1 MTLSPWFKPA
11 ITCSLKAGYGR
22 SDFFADLA
30 AGLLVGVVALP
41 LSMGLAIASGVS
53 PEQGLYTAI
62 IGGVIVSLLGGSRVQ
77 VAGPAGAFVGI
88 CAAAVITHG
97 YLGLALATLM
107 AGVML
112 LAFGALRL
120 GKYIGYIP
128 YPVVIGFTTG
138 IALIIASTQIDS
150 ALGITDPTPAIPDF
164 IGRVAYVFRHAS
176 QIHLG
181 SIAVAVGTLA
191 IIVGLRKFSLKIPGA
206 LIAVLLGTLIV
217 TLVGVPE
224 SSIPTIGTKFKE
236 ISAQFRLTDWSSA
249 LPDRSAWL
257 HKAWDVL
264 PLAFGIGLLVGIE
277 SLLCAVVADG
287 MTGDRHDSDPELA
300 AQGVAHIA
308 SACFMGLP
316 VTGVIAR
323 TSTNA
328 RAGAKSPISSLIH
341 AATVLAILLILA
353 PLVKLI
359 PLASLAGV
367 LLSVCWYMAEL
378 PLWPRLFRAGGSD
391 MVLLVLAC
399 LITVFVDLIWA
410 VGLGV
415 IVAFIFLLIRKSSHP
430 EKEEPET
437 IDVVEADAE
446 VRLALSGHLHFGRA
460 AEPRAVEARL
470 KAGTLHLTL
479 DFNHALFVDCSYAQA
494 LRELATHARKQGVTV
509 RAVGLQGRSAADFA
523 RFGLREV
530 IAI

>member
-1 MTLSPWFKPA
+1 MTPDPWFKPA
-11 ITCSLKAGYGR
+11 LLRSLKAGYGR
-22 SDFFADLA
+22 TDLLADLA

-41 LSMGLAIASGVS
+41 LSIGLAIASGVS

-97 YLGLALATLM
+97 YIGLALATVM
-107 AGVML
+107 AGLML

-138 IALIIASTQIDS
+138 IALIIGSTQLDS
-150 ALGITDPTPAIPDF
+150 AIGIADPTPAIPDF
-164 IGRVAYVFRHAS
+164 LGRVAHVFDHDDPI
-176 QIHLG
+176 QFG
-181 SIAVAVGTLA
+181 CIAISVGTLA
-191 IIVGLRKFSLKIPGA
+191 LIIGLRKVSLKIPGA
-206 LIAVLLGTLIV
+206 LIAVLVGTVIV
-217 TLVGVPE
+217 TLLGV
-224 SSIPTIGTKFKE
+224 SDASIPTIGSKFKE

-249 LPDRSAWL
+249 LPDRAAWL
-257 HKAWDVL
+257 AKVWAVL
-264 PLAFGIGLLVGIE
+264 PLAFGIALLVGIE

-287 MTGDRHDSDPELA
+287 MTGDRHDSDTELA
-300 AQGVAHIA
+300 AQGVANIA

-328 RAGAKSPISSLIH
+328 RAGAKTPVSGLIH
-341 AATVLAILLILA
+341 AVTVLAILLILA

-378 PLWPRLFRAGGSD
+378 PLWPRLFRSGGSD
-391 MVLLVLAC
+391 MVLMVLAC

-415 IVAFIFLLIRKSSHP
+415 VVAFIFLLIRKSSHP
-430 EKEEPET
+430 EKQEPET
-437 IDVVEADAE
+437 IDVVERDAE
-446 VRLALSGHLHFGRA
+446 VRLSLSGHLHFGRA

-470 KAGTLHLTL
+470 KTGTLHLTL
-479 DFNHALFVDCSYAQA
+479 DFSHALFVDCSYAQA
-494 LRELATHARKQGVTV
+494 LRELATHAHQQGVTV
-509 RAVGLQGRSAADFA
+509 RAVGLQGRSATDFA

>member
-1 MTLSPWFKPA
+1 MALAPWFKPA
-11 ITCSLKAGYGR
+11 LTRSLKAGYGR
-22 SDFFADLA
+22 SDFLADLA

-62 IGGVIVSLLGGSRVQ
+62 IGGVIVSILGGSRVQ

-88 CAAAVITHG
+88 CAAAVIAHG
-97 YLGLALATLM
+97 YPGLALATLM

-112 LAFGALRL
+112 ACFGALRL

-138 IALIIASTQIDS
+138 IALIIGSTQLGP
-150 ALGITDPTPAIPDF
+150 ALGIPDPAKAIPHF
-164 IGRVAYVFRHAS
+164 TGRMQHL
-176 QIHLG
+176 IEGLG
-181 SIAVAVGTLA
+181 SVKYGCLAVATSTLA
-191 IIVGLRKFSLKIPGA
+191 IIVGLRKISLKIPGA
-206 LIAVLLGTLIV
+206 LIAVLLGTLVV
-217 TLVGVPE
+217 TMLGVPD
-224 SSIPTIGTKFKE
+224 SSIPTIGSKFKE
-236 ISAQFRLTDWSSA
+236 INASFRLTDWHSA
-249 LPDRSAWL
+249 LPDRAAWL
-257 HKAWDVL
+257 TKAWDVL
-264 PLAFGIGLLVGIE
+264 PLAFGIALLVGIE

-287 MTGDRHDSDPELA
+287 MSGDRHDSDTELA
-300 AQGVAHIA
+300 AQGVANVT

-328 RAGAKSPISSLIH
+328 RAGAKSPVSGLIH

-378 PLWPRLFRAGGSD
+378 PLWPRLFRSGGSD
-391 MVLLVLAC
+391 LILLVLAC

-415 IVAFIFLLIRKSSHP
+415 IAAFVFLLIRKSAHP

-437 IDVVEADAE
+437 IDVEERADE

-460 AEPRAVEARL
+460 SEPRAVETRL
-470 KAGTLHLTL
+470 KRGTLHLTL
-479 DFNHALFVDCSYAQA
+479 DFHHALFIDCSYAQA
-494 LRELATHARKQGVTV
+494 LRELAAHARKQGVTV
-509 RAVGLQGRSAADFA
+509 RAVGLQGRSASDFA

>member
-1 MTLSPWFKPA
+1 MTPDPWFKPA
-11 ITCSLKAGYGR
+11 LLRSLKAGYGR
-22 SDFFADLA
+22 TDFLADLA

-41 LSMGLAIASGVS
+41 LSIGLAIASGVS

-97 YLGLALATLM
+97 YIGLALATVM

-112 LAFGALRL
+112 VAFGALRL

-138 IALIIASTQIDS
+138 IALIIGSTQLDS
-150 ALGITDPTPAIPDF
+150 AIGIADPTPAIPDF
-164 IGRVAYVFRHAS
+164 IGRIVHVFDHDDP
-176 QIHLG
+176 IKFG
-181 SIAVAVGTLA
+181 CIAISVGTLA
-191 IIVGLRKFSLKIPGA
+191 LIIGLRKISLKIPGA
-206 LIAVLLGTLIV
+206 LIAVLLGTVIV
-217 TLVGVPE
+217 TLIGVSDTPV
-224 SSIPTIGTKFKE
+224 PTIGSKFKE

-249 LPDRSAWL
+249 LPDRATWL
-257 HKAWDVL
+257 AKVWAVL
-264 PLAFGIGLLVGIE
+264 PLAFGIALLVGIE

-287 MTGDRHDSDPELA
+287 MTGDRHDSDTELA
-300 AQGVAHIA
+300 AQGVANIA

-328 RAGAKSPISSLIH
+328 RAGAKTPVSGLIH
-341 AATVLAILLILA
+341 AVTVLAILLILA

-378 PLWPRLFRAGGSD
+378 PLWPRLFRSGGSD
-391 MVLLVLAC
+391 MVLLVFAC

-415 IVAFIFLLIRKSSHP
+415 VVAFIFLLIRKSSHP

-437 IDVVEADAE
+437 IDVVEGDAE

-460 AEPRAVEARL
+460 AEPRAVESRL
-470 KAGTLHLTL
+470 KRGTLHLTL
-479 DFNHALFVDCSYAQA
+479 DFSHALFVDCSYAQA
-494 LRELATHARKQGVTV
+494 LRELATLARKQGVTV
-509 RAVGLQGRSAADFA
+509 RAVGLQGRSATDFA

-530 IAI
+530 ISI

>member
-1 MTLSPWFKPA
+1 MTLAPWFKPA
-11 ITCSLKAGYGR
+11 LLRSLKVGYGR
-22 SDFFADLA
+22 ADFLADLA

-41 LSMGLAIASGVS
+41 LSIGLAIASGVS

-62 IGGVIVSLLGGSRVQ
+62 IGGVIVSLLGGSRTQ

-97 YLGLALATLM
+97 YVGLALATVM
-107 AGVML
+107 AGMML

-138 IALIIASTQIDS
+138 IALIIGSTQIDS
-150 ALGITDPTPAIPDF
+150 ALGIADPTPAIPDF
-164 IGRVAYVFRHAS
+164 IGRIAYVFQHGNK
-176 QIHLG
+176 IHLG

-191 IIVGLRKFSLKIPGA
+191 VIIGLRKISLKIPGA
-206 LIAVLLGTLIV
+206 LIAVLLGTVIV
-217 TLVGVPE
+217 TLLGVAD
-224 SSIPTIGTKFKE
+224 SSVQTIGSKFKE
-236 ISAQFRLTDWSSA
+236 ISASFHLTDWTA
-249 LPDRSAWL
+249 TLPDRDAWL
-257 HKAWDVL
+257 HKAWEVL
-264 PLAFGIGLLVGIE
+264 PLAFGVGILVGIE

-287 MTGDRHDSDPELA
+287 MTGDRHDSDTELA
-300 AQGVAHIA
+300 AQGVANIA

-328 RAGAKSPISSLIH
+328 RAGAKTPVSGVIH
-341 AATVLAILLILA
+341 AVTILAILLILA

-399 LITVFVDLIWA
+399 LITIFADLIWA

-415 IVAFIFLLIRKSSHP
+415 IAAFLFLLIRKNSHP
-430 EKEEPET
+430 EKDESESVAIEEATDE
-437 IDVVEADAE
+437 I
-446 VRLALSGHLHFGRA
+446 RLVLSGHLHFGRA
-460 AEPRAVEARL
+460 AEPRATETRL
-470 KAGTLHLTL
+470 KKSTLFLTL
-479 DFNHALFVDCSYAQA
+479 DFSHALFIDCSYAQA
-494 LRELATHARKQGVTV
+494 IRDLAAHARKHGVVV
-509 RAVGLQGRSAADFA
+509 RATGLTGRSATDFT

-530 IAI
+530 IVG

>member
-1 MTLSPWFKPA
+1 MAIAPWFKPA
-11 ITCSLKAGYGR
+11 LARSLKAGYGR
-22 SDFFADLA
+22 ADFFADLA

-53 PEQGLYTAI
+53 PEQGLFTAI

-88 CAAAVITHG
+88 CASAVITHG

-107 AGVML
+107 AGAML
-112 LAFGALRL
+112 LALGALRL

-138 IALIIASTQIDS
+138 IALIIASTQVDS
-150 ALGITDPTPAIPDF
+150 ALGITDPSPAIPSF
-164 IGRVAYVFRHAS
+164 IGRIAYVFRHGD
-176 QIHLG
+176 QLHLG
-181 SIAVAVGTLA
+181 SIAVSVGTLGA
-191 IIVGLRKFSLKIPGA
+191 IVGLRKISLKIPGA
-206 LIAVLLGTLIV
+206 LIAVLIGTLVV
-217 TLVGVPE
+217 TLLGVPD

-236 ISAQFRLTDWSSA
+236 ISASFRLTDWGHA
-249 LPDRSAWL
+249 FPDRAAWL
-257 HKAWDVL
+257 HKAWEVL

-287 MTGDRHDSDPELA
+287 MSGDRHDSDTELA
-300 AQGVAHIA
+300 AQGVANIA

-328 RAGAKSPISSLIH
+328 RAGARSPVSGLIH

-378 PLWPRLFRAGGSD
+378 PLWPRLFRSGGSD
-391 MVLLVLAC
+391 MILLVLAC
-399 LITVFVDLIWA
+399 VITVFVDLIWA

-415 IVAFIFLLIRKSSHP
+415 LVAFVFLLIRKSSHP

-437 IDVVEADAE
+437 IDVEERADE

-460 AEPRAVEARL
+460 AEPRAIEARL

-479 DFNHALFVDCSYAQA
+479 DFSHALFIDCSYAQA
-494 LRELATHARKQGVTV
+494 LRELSIHARKQGVTV
-509 RAVGLQGRSAADFA
+509 RAVGLLGRSAADFA

-530 IAI
+530 VAL

>member
-1 MTLSPWFKPA
+1 MPLAPWFKPA
-11 ITCSLKAGYGR
+11 LARTLKAGYGR
-22 SDFFADLA
+22 TDFLADLA

-41 LSMGLAIASGVS
+41 LSIGLAIASGVS

-62 IGGVIVSLLGGSRVQ
+62 IGGVVVSLLGGSRVQ

-138 IALIIASTQIDS
+138 IALIIGSTQIDS
-150 ALGITDPTPAIPDF
+150 ALGIADPTPAMPDF
-164 IGRVAYVFRHAS
+164 IGRLAYVLRHS
-176 QIHLG
+176 GEISFGGL
-181 SIAVAVGTLA
+181 AVSAGTLA
-191 IIVGLRKFSLKIPGA
+191 VILSLRKISLKIPGA
-206 LIAVLLGTLIV
+206 LIAVLIGTGMV
-217 TLVGVPE
+217 TLLGVPD
-224 SSIPTIGTKFKE
+224 SSVQTIGSKFKE
-236 ISAQFRLTDWSSA
+236 ISASFHLTDWSAA
-249 LPDRSAWL
+249 LPDRAAWL
-257 HKAWDVL
+257 HKAWEVL
-264 PLAFGIGLLVGIE
+264 PLAFGIGILVGIE

-300 AQGVAHIA
+300 AQGVANLA

-328 RAGAKSPISSLIH
+328 RAGAKSPISGLIH
-341 AATVLAILLILA
+341 AATILAILLILA

-399 LITVFVDLIWA
+399 LITVFADLIWA

-415 IVAFIFLLIRKSSHP
+415 IAAFIFLLIRKNSHP
-430 EKEEPET
+430 EKDEPES
-437 IDVVEADAE
+437 IAIEEATDE
-446 VRLALSGHLHFGRA
+446 IRLVLSGHLHFGRA
-460 AEPRAVEARL
+460 AEPRATETRL
-470 KAGTLHLTL
+470 KKSTLFLTL
-479 DFNHALFVDCSYAQA
+479 DFSHALFIDCSYAQA
-494 LRELATHARKQGVTV
+494 IRELAAHARKHGVVV
-509 RAVGLQGRSAADFA
+509 RATGLTGRAATDFT

-530 IAI
+530 IVG

>member
-1 MTLSPWFKPA
+1 MAFAPWFKPA
-11 ITCSLKAGYGR
+11 LLRSMRTGYGKG
-22 SDFFADLA
+22 DFLADLS
-30 AGLLVGVVALP
+30 AGMLVGVVALP

-62 IGGVIVSLLGGSRVQ
+62 IGGVLVSLLGGSRVQ

-88 CAAAVITHG
+88 CAAAVIANG

-107 AGVML
+107 AGVIL
-112 LAFGALRL
+112 LIFGALRL
-120 GKYIGYIP
+120 GKYIGFIP

-138 IALIIASTQIDS
+138 IALIIGSTQLGP
-150 ALGITDPTPAIPDF
+150 ALGLPDPSPAIPDF
-164 IGRVAYVFRHAS
+164 LGRLRHLFEGATFLKPGCLYVA
-176 QIHLG
+176 L
-181 SIAVAVGTLA
+181 GTLA
-191 IIVGLRKFSLKIPGA
+191 VIVGLRKVSLKIPGA
-206 LIAVLLGTLIV
+206 LIAVLLATIIV
-217 TLVGVPE
+217 SWASVPDT
-224 SSIPTIGTKFKE
+224 SIPTIGSKFKE
-236 ISAQFRLTDWSSA
+236 ISASFRLTDWSTA
-249 LPDRSAWL
+249 LPDRAAWL
-257 HKAWDVL
+257 ALAWKVL
-264 PLAFGIGLLVGIE
+264 PLAFGIALLVGIE

-287 MTGDRHDSDPELA
+287 MTGDRHDSDTELA
-300 AQGVAHIA
+300 AQGIANIA

-328 RAGAKSPISSLIH
+328 RAGARSPISGLIH
-341 AATVLAILLILA
+341 AGTVLAILLILA

-378 PLWPRLFRAGGSD
+378 PLWPRLFRSGGSD
-391 MVLLVLAC
+391 MILLVLAC

-415 IVAFIFLLIRKSSHP
+415 VVAFIFLLIRKSSHP
-430 EKEEPET
+430 EKEEPEAM
-437 IDVVEADAE
+437 DVVEGDAE

-470 KAGTLHLTL
+470 KRGTLNLTL
-479 DFNHALFVDCSYAQA
+479 EFGHALFIDCSYAQA
-494 LRELATHARKQGVTV
+494 LRELAVHARKQGVVV
-509 RAVGLQGRSAADFA
+509 RAVGLQGQAATDFN

-530 IAI
+530 ISL

>member
-1 MTLSPWFKPA
+1 MTLARWFKPA
-11 ITCSLKAGYGR
+11 LARTLQAGYGR
-22 SDFFADLA
+22 ADFLADLA

-62 IGGVIVSLLGGSRVQ
+62 IGGVVVSLLGGSRVQ

-97 YLGLALATLM
+97 YIGLALATLM

-138 IALIIASTQIDS
+138 IALIIGSTQLDS
-150 ALGITDPTPAIPDF
+150 ALGIADPTPAIPDF
-164 IGRVAYVFRHAS
+164 IGRIAYVFRYGN

-181 SIAVAVGTLA
+181 GIAVSVGTLA
-191 IIVGLRKFSLKIPGA
+191 VIVGLRKISLKIPGA
-206 LIAVLLGTLIV
+206 LIAVLLGTVIV
-217 TLVGVPE
+217 TLLGVPD
-224 SSIPTIGTKFKE
+224 SSVQTIGSKFKE
-236 ISAQFRLTDWSSA
+236 ISANFRLTDWSSA
-249 LPDRSAWL
+249 LPDRAAWL
-257 HKAWDVL
+257 TKAWNVL

-287 MTGDRHDSDPELA
+287 MTGDRHNSDTELA
-300 AQGVAHIA
+300 AQGVANIA

-328 RAGAKSPISSLIH
+328 RAGAKSPISGLIH
-341 AATVLAILLILA
+341 AATILAILLILA

-399 LITVFVDLIWA
+399 LITVFADLIWA

-415 IVAFIFLLIRKSSHP
+415 IAAFIFLLIRKNSHP
-430 EKEEPET
+430 EKDEPES
-437 IDVVEADAE
+437 IAIEEATDE
-446 VRLALSGHLHFGRA
+446 IRLVLSGHLHFGRA
-460 AEPRAVEARL
+460 AEPRATETRL
-470 KAGTLHLTL
+470 NKSTLFLTL
-479 DFNHALFVDCSYAQA
+479 DFSHALFIDCSYAQA
-494 LRELATHARKQGVTV
+494 IRELATHARKQGLVV
-509 RAVGLQGRSAADFA
+509 RATGLTGRSATDFT

-530 IAI
+530 IVG

>member
-1 MTLSPWFKPA
+1 MAIAPWFKPA
-11 ITCSLKAGYGR
+11 LPRALKAGYGR
-22 SDFFADLA
+22 ADFLADLA

-62 IGGVIVSLLGGSRVQ
+62 IGGAIVSLLGGSRVQ

-97 YLGLALATLM
+97 YLGLALATLF
-107 AGVML
+107 AGAML

-120 GKYIGYIP
+120 GKYIGFIP

-138 IALIIASTQIDS
+138 IALIIGSTQVDS
-150 ALGITDPTPAIPDF
+150 ALGITDPSPAIPDF
-164 IGRVAYVFRHAS
+164 IGRVAYVFRHGD
-176 QIHLG
+176 QVHLG
-181 SIAVAVGTLA
+181 AVVVSVGTFAL
-191 IIVGLRKFSLKIPGA
+191 IVGLRKLSLKIPGA
-206 LIAVLLGTLIV
+206 LIAVLLGTAIV
-217 TLVGVPE
+217 TLLGIPD
-224 SSIPTIGTKFKE
+224 SSIRTIGSKFHE
-236 ISAQFRLTDWSSA
+236 ISADFRLTDWSHA
-249 LPDRSAWL
+249 LPDRAAWL
-257 HKAWDVL
+257 AKAWEVL

-287 MTGDRHDSDPELA
+287 MSGDRHDSDTELA
-300 AQGVAHIA
+300 AQGVANIA
-308 SACFMGLP
+308 SACCMGLP

-328 RAGAKSPISSLIH
+328 RAGARSPVSGLVH
-341 AATVLAILLILA
+341 AATVLAVLLILA
-353 PLVKLI
+353 PLVKLV

-378 PLWPRLFRAGGSD
+378 PLWPRLFRSGGSD
-391 MVLLVLAC
+391 MFLLVLAC
-399 LITVFVDLIWA
+399 VVTVFVDLIWA

-415 IVAFIFLLIRKSSHP
+415 LAAFVFLLIRKSAHP

-437 IDVVEADAE
+437 FEVEERADE

-460 AEPRAVEARL
+460 AEPRAVEKRL
-470 KAGTLHLTL
+470 SRGTLRLTW
-479 DFNHALFVDCSYAQA
+479 DFSHALFIDCSYAQA
-494 LRELATHARKQGVTV
+494 LRELAVQARKEGVTI
-509 RAVGLQGRSAADFA
+509 RAVGLQGRASADFA

-530 IAI
+530 VAT

>member
-1 MTLSPWFKPA
+1 MAIAPWFKPA
-11 ITCSLKAGYGR
+11 LTRSLKAGYGR

-41 LSMGLAIASGVS
+41 LSMGLAIASGVN
-53 PEQGLYTAI
+53 PEQGLFTAI
-62 IGGVIVSLLGGSRVQ
+62 IGGAIVSLLGGSRVQ

-107 AGVML
+107 AGAML

-138 IALIIASTQIDS
+138 IALIIASTQVDS
-150 ALGITDPTPAIPDF
+150 ALGIADPTPAIPDF
-164 IGRVAYVFRHAS
+164 IGRIAYVFRHVD
-176 QIHLG
+176 QIHLSG
-181 SIAVAVGTLA
+181 VAVSAGTLA
-191 IIVGLRKFSLKIPGA
+191 TIVGLRKISLKIPGA
-206 LIAVLLGTLIV
+206 LIAVLLGTLVV
-217 TLVGVPE
+217 TLIGVPE
-224 SSIPTIGTKFKE
+224 SSLPTIGTKFKE
-236 ISAQFRLTDWSSA
+236 ISASFRLTDWGHA
-249 LPDRSAWL
+249 FPDRAAWL
-257 HKAWDVL
+257 AKAWAVL
-264 PLAFGIGLLVGIE
+264 PLAFGIALLVGIE

-287 MTGDRHDSDPELA
+287 MSGDRHDSDTELA
-300 AQGVAHIA
+300 AQGVANIA

-328 RAGAKSPISSLIH
+328 RAGAKSPISGLIH

-378 PLWPRLFRAGGSD
+378 PLWPRLFRSGGSD
-391 MVLLVLAC
+391 VFLLVLAC
-399 LITVFVDLIWA
+399 VITVFVDLIWA

-415 IVAFIFLLIRKSSHP
+415 VAAFVFLVIRKSAHP

-437 IDVVEADAE
+437 IDVEERADE

-479 DFNHALFVDCSYAQA
+479 DFSHALFVDCSYAQA
-494 LRELATHARKQGVTV
+494 LRELAVHARKHGVTV
-509 RAVGLQGRSAADFA
+509 RAVGLQGRPAADFA

-530 IAI
+530 VGM

>member
-1 MTLSPWFKPA
+1 MAIAPWFKPA
-11 ITCSLKAGYGR
+11 LARSLRAGYGR
-22 SDFFADLA
+22 ADFLADLA

-97 YLGLALATLM
+97 YLGLALATMM

-120 GKYIGYIP
+120 GKYIGFIP

-138 IALIIASTQIDS
+138 IALIIGSTQLDS
-150 ALGITDPTPAIPDF
+150 ALGIADPTPAIPSF
-164 IGRVAYVFRHAS
+164 VGRLTYVVH
-176 QIHLG
+176 HLG
-181 SIAVAVGTLA
+181 LTSFGALTVSVGTLA
-191 IIVGLRKFSLKIPGA
+191 VIVGLRKISLKIPGA
-206 LIAVLLGTLIV
+206 LIAVLIGTIVV
-217 TLVGVPE
+217 TLLSVPD

-236 ISAQFRLTDWSSA
+236 ISASFRLTDWSHS
-249 LPDRSAWL
+249 LPDRSSWL
-257 HKAWDVL
+257 AKAWDVL
-264 PLAFGIGLLVGIE
+264 PLAFGIALLVGIE

-287 MTGDRHDSDPELA
+287 MSGDRHDSDTELA
-300 AQGVAHIA
+300 AQGVANIA

-328 RAGAKSPISSLIH
+328 RAGAKSPVSGLIH

-378 PLWPRLFRAGGSD
+378 PLWPRLFRSGGSD
-391 MVLLVLAC
+391 MILLVLAC
-399 LITVFVDLIWA
+399 VITVFVDLIWA

-415 IVAFIFLLIRKSSHP
+415 IAAFVFLLIRKSAHP

-437 IDVVEADAE
+437 IDVEERADE
-446 VRLALSGHLHFGRA
+446 IRLALSGHLHFGRA

-470 KAGTLHLTL
+470 KRGTLHLTL
-479 DFNHALFVDCSYAQA
+479 DFSHALFVDCSYAQA
-494 LRELATHARKQGVTV
+494 LRELAAHARKEGVAV
-509 RAVGLQGRSAADFA
+509 RAVGLQGRPAADFA

>member
-1 MTLSPWFKPA
+1 MAIAPWFKPA
-11 ITCSLKAGYGR
+11 LTRSLQAGYGR
-22 SDFFADLA
+22 ADFLADLA

-62 IGGVIVSLLGGSRVQ
+62 IGGIIVSLLGGSRVQ

-120 GKYIGYIP
+120 GKYIGFIP

-138 IALIIASTQIDS
+138 IALIIGSTQLDS
-150 ALGITDPTPAIPDF
+150 ALGIADPTPAIPSF
-164 IGRVAYVFRHAS
+164 VGRLAYVVH
-176 QIHLG
+176 HLG
-181 SIAVAVGTLA
+181 LTSSGALTVSVGTLA
-191 IIVGLRKFSLKIPGA
+191 VIVGLRKISLKIPGA
-206 LIAVLLGTLIV
+206 LIAVLIGTIVV
-217 TLVGVPE
+217 TLLGVPD

-236 ISAQFRLTDWSSA
+236 ISASFRLTDWSHS
-249 LPDRSAWL
+249 LPDRAAWL
-257 HKAWDVL
+257 AKAWDVL
-264 PLAFGIGLLVGIE
+264 PLAFGIALLVGIE

-287 MTGDRHDSDPELA
+287 MSGDRHDSDTELA
-300 AQGVAHIA
+300 AQGVANIA

-328 RAGAKSPISSLIH
+328 RAGAKSPVSGLIH

-378 PLWPRLFRAGGSD
+378 PLWPRLFRSGGSD
-391 MVLLVLAC
+391 MILLVLAC
-399 LITVFVDLIWA
+399 VITVFVDLIWA

-415 IVAFIFLLIRKSSHP
+415 IAAFVFLLIRKSAHP
-430 EKEEPET
+430 EKDEPET
-437 IDVVEADAE
+437 IDVEERADE
-446 VRLALSGHLHFGRA
+446 IRLALSGHLHFGRA

-470 KAGTLHLTL
+470 KRGTLHLTL
-479 DFNHALFVDCSYAQA
+479 DFSHALFIDCSYAQA
-494 LRELATHARKQGVTV
+494 LRELAAHARKEGVTV

>member
-1 MTLSPWFKPA
+1 MTLTPWFKPA
-11 ITCSLKAGYGR
+11 LARSLQAGYGR
-22 SDFFADLA
+22 ADFLADLA

-41 LSMGLAIASGVS
+41 LSIGLAIASGVS

-62 IGGVIVSLLGGSRVQ
+62 IGGVIVSLLGGSRTQ

-97 YLGLALATLM
+97 YVGLALATLM
-107 AGVML
+107 AGMML
-112 LAFGALRL
+112 LALAALRL
-120 GKYIGYIP
+120 GKTIGYIP

-138 IALIIASTQIDS
+138 IALIIGSTQIDS
-150 ALGITDPTPAIPDF
+150 ALGIADPTPAIPDF
-164 IGRVAYVFRHAS
+164 IGRLKHVFAGL
-176 QIHLG
+176 QEIKG
-181 SIAVAVGTLA
+181 GCIAVAVGTLGV
-191 IIVGLRKFSLKIPGA
+191 IIGLRKLSLRIPGA
-206 LIAVLLGTLIV
+206 LIAVLLGTIIV
-217 TLVGVPE
+217 TLLGVPD
-224 SSIPTIGTKFKE
+224 SSVQTIGSKFKE
-236 ISAQFRLTDWSSA
+236 ISASFRLTDWSSS
-249 LPDRSAWL
+249 LPDRAAWL
-257 HKAWDVL
+257 SKAWEVL
-264 PLAFGIGLLVGIE
+264 PLAFGIGILVGIE

-287 MTGDRHDSDPELA
+287 MTGDRHDSDTELA
-300 AQGVAHIA
+300 AQGVANLA

-328 RAGAKSPISSLIH
+328 RAGAKSPIAGLIH
-341 AATVLAILLILA
+341 AVTVLAILLVLA

-378 PLWPRLFRAGGSD
+378 PLWPRLFRSGGSD
-391 MVLLVLAC
+391 MVLLVLTC
-399 LITVFVDLIWA
+399 VITVFADLIWA

-415 IVAFIFLLIRKSSHP
+415 LAAFIFLLIRKSAHP

-437 IDVVEADAE
+437 IGFEERDQE

-470 KAGTLHLTL
+470 KDGTRHLTL
-479 DFNHALFVDCSYAQA
+479 DFEHALFVDCSYAQA

-509 RAVGLQGRSAADFA
+509 RAVGLQGRAAADFA

-530 IAI
+530 ITA

>member
-1 MTLSPWFKPA
+1 MTPAPWFKPA
-11 ITCSLKAGYGR
+11 LLRALKAGYGR
-22 SDFFADLA
+22 ADFLADLA

-41 LSMGLAIASGVS
+41 LSIGLAIASGVS

-97 YLGLALATLM
+97 YIGLALATVM

-120 GKYIGYIP
+120 GKFIGYIP

-138 IALIIASTQIDS
+138 IALIIGSTQLDS
-150 ALGITDPTPAIPDF
+150 AIGIADPTPAIPDF
-164 IGRVAYVFRHAS
+164 IGRIAHVFDHDDP
-176 QIHLG
+176 IKIG
-181 SIAVAVGTLA
+181 CIAVSVGTLTL
-191 IIVGLRKFSLKIPGA
+191 IIGLRKISLKIPGA
-206 LIAVLLGTLIV
+206 LIAVLLGTVIV
-217 TLVGVPE
+217 TLIGV
-224 SSIPTIGTKFKE
+224 SDAYIPTIGSKFKE

-249 LPDRSAWL
+249 LPDQATWL
-257 HKAWDVL
+257 AKVWDVL
-264 PLAFGIGLLVGIE
+264 PLAFGIALLVGIE

-287 MTGDRHDSDPELA
+287 MTGDRHNSDTELA
-300 AQGVAHIA
+300 AQGVANIA

-328 RAGAKSPISSLIH
+328 RAGAKSPVSGLIH
-341 AATVLAILLILA
+341 AGTVLAILLILA

-378 PLWPRLFRAGGSD
+378 PLWPRLFRSGGSD
-391 MVLLVLAC
+391 LILLVLAC

-415 IVAFIFLLIRKSSHP
+415 VVAFIFLLIRKSSHP

-437 IDVVEADAE
+437 IEVVEGDAE
-446 VRLALSGHLHFGRA
+446 MRLALSGHLHFGRA
-460 AEPRAVEARL
+460 AEPRAVEGRL
-470 KAGTLHLTL
+470 KRGTLHLTL

-494 LRELATHARKQGVTV
+494 LRELANYARQQGVTV
-509 RAVGLQGRSAADFA
+509 RAIGLHGRSAADFA

-530 IAI
+530 IAT

>member
-1 MTLSPWFKPA
+1 MTPAPWFKPA
-11 ITCSLKAGYGR
+11 LLRSLKTGYGR
-22 SDFFADLA
+22 ADFLADLA

-41 LSMGLAIASGVS
+41 LSIGLAIASGVS

-62 IGGVIVSLLGGSRVQ
+62 IGGVIVSLLGGSRTQ

-97 YLGLALATLM
+97 YIGLALATVM
-107 AGVML
+107 AGGML
-112 LAFGALRL
+112 VTFGALRL

-138 IALIIASTQIDS
+138 IALIIGSTQIDS
-150 ALGITDPTPAIPDF
+150 ALGIADHSPAIPDF
-164 IGRVAYVFRHAS
+164 IGRIAHVFGHGNE
-176 QIHLG
+176 IHSSCLMV
-181 SIAVAVGTLA
+181 SVGTLA
-191 IIVGLRKFSLKIPGA
+191 LIVGLRKISLKIPGA
-206 LIAVLLGTLIV
+206 LIAVLLGTVIV
-217 TLVGVPE
+217 TLIGV
-224 SSIPTIGTKFKE
+224 SDTSLPTIGSKFKE

-249 LPDRSAWL
+249 LPNAAAWL
-257 HKAWDVL
+257 TKAWDVL

-287 MTGDRHDSDPELA
+287 MTGDRHDSDTELA
-300 AQGVAHIA
+300 AQGIA
-308 SACFMGLP
+308 NITSACFMGLP

-328 RAGAKSPISSLIH
+328 RAGAKTPISGLIH

-378 PLWPRLFRAGGSD
+378 PLWPRLFRSGGSD
-391 MVLLVLAC
+391 LILLVLAC

-415 IVAFIFLLIRKSSHP
+415 VVAFIFLIIRKSSHP

-437 IDVVEADAE
+437 MDVVEGDAE

-460 AEPRAVEARL
+460 AEPRAVETRL
-470 KAGTLHLTL
+470 KRGTLHLTL

-494 LRELATHARKQGVTV
+494 LRELATHARQQGVTV
-509 RAVGLQGRSAADFA
+509 RAVGLQGRPAADFT

>member
-1 MTLSPWFKPA
+1 MTPDPWFKPA
-11 ITCSLKAGYGR
+11 LLRSLKAGYGR
-22 SDFFADLA
+22 TDFLADLA

-41 LSMGLAIASGVS
+41 LSIGLAIASGVS

-97 YLGLALATLM
+97 YIGLALATVM

-138 IALIIASTQIDS
+138 IALIIGSTQLDS
-150 ALGITDPTPAIPDF
+150 AIGIADPTPAIPDF
-164 IGRVAYVFRHAS
+164 LGRVAHVFDHDD
-176 QIHLG
+176 
-181 SIAVAVGTLA
+181 SIQFGCIAISVGTLA
-191 IIVGLRKFSLKIPGA
+191 LIIGLRKISLKIPGA
-206 LIAVLLGTLIV
+206 LIAVLVGTLIV
-217 TLVGVPE
+217 TLLGV
-224 SSIPTIGTKFKE
+224 SDASIPTISSKFKE

-249 LPDRSAWL
+249 LPDRAAWL
-257 HKAWDVL
+257 AKVWAVL
-264 PLAFGIGLLVGIE
+264 PLAFGIALLVGIE

-287 MTGDRHDSDPELA
+287 MTGDRHDSDTELA
-300 AQGVAHIA
+300 AQGVANIA

-328 RAGAKSPISSLIH
+328 RAGAKTPVSGLIH
-341 AATVLAILLILA
+341 AVTVLAILLILA

-378 PLWPRLFRAGGSD
+378 PLWPRLFRSGGSD
-391 MVLLVLAC
+391 MVLMVLAC

-415 IVAFIFLLIRKSSHP
+415 VVAFIFLLIRKSSHP
-430 EKEEPET
+430 EKQEPET
-437 IDVVEADAE
+437 IDVVERDAE
-446 VRLALSGHLHFGRA
+446 LRLSLSGHLHFGRA

-470 KAGTLHLTL
+470 KTGTLHLTL
-479 DFNHALFVDCSYAQA
+479 DFSHALFVDCSYAQA
-494 LRELATHARKQGVTV
+494 LRELATHAHQQGVTV
-509 RAVGLQGRSAADFA
+509 RAVGLQGRSATDFA

>member
-1 MTLSPWFKPA
+1 MTLAPWFKPA
-11 ITCSLKAGYGR
+11 ITRSLKAGYGR

-88 CAAAVITHG
+88 CAAAVITHS

-287 MTGDRHDSDPELA
+287 MTGDRHDSDTELA
-300 AQGVAHIA
+300 AQGVANIA

-328 RAGAKSPISSLIH
+328 RAGAKSPISGLIH

-446 VRLALSGHLHFGRA
+446 VRLALS
-460 AEPRAVEARL
+460 
-470 KAGTLHLTL
+470 
-479 DFNHALFVDCSYAQA
+479 
-494 LRELATHARKQGVTV
+494 
-509 RAVGLQGRSAADFA
+509 
-523 RFGLREV
+523 
-530 IAI
+530 

>member
-1 MTLSPWFKPA
+1 MTLAPWFKPA

-287 MTGDRHDSDPELA
+287 MTGDRHDSDTELA
-300 AQGVAHIA
+300 AQGVANIA

-328 RAGAKSPISSLIH
+328 RAGAKSPISGLIH

-391 MVLLVLAC
+391 MVLLGAVLTNWKKSDDMKTLEKAGSNA
-399 LITVFVDLIWA
+399 LRGILLSVFPDRM
-410 VGLGV
+410 
-415 IVAFIFLLIRKSSHP
+415 VAPKG
-430 EKEEPET
+430 
-437 IDVVEADAE
+437 AE
-446 VRLALSGHLHFGRA
+446 VASDAHDA
-460 AEPRAVEARL
+460 INNDA
-470 KAGTLHLTL
+470 TL
-479 DFNHALFVDCSYAQA
+479 
-494 LRELATHARKQGVTV
+494 
-509 RAVGLQGRSAADFA
+509 
-523 RFGLREV
+523 
-530 IAI
+530 

>member
-1 MTLSPWFKPA
+1 MALTPWFKPA
-11 ITCSLKAGYGR
+11 LARSLKAGYGR
-22 SDFFADLA
+22 PDFLADLA

-53 PEQGLYTAI
+53 PEQGLFTAI

-97 YLGLALATLM
+97 YLGLALATLL

-112 LAFGALRL
+112 LILGALRL
-120 GKYIGYIP
+120 GKTIGYIP

-138 IALIIASTQIDS
+138 IALIIASTQLEP
-150 ALGITDPTPAIPDF
+150 ALGIADPAKAIPDF
-164 IGRVAYVFRHAS
+164 VGRLRHLIGG
-176 QIHLG
+176 LG
-181 SIAVAVGTLA
+181 DVHYGCLLVSLGTLA
-191 IIVGLRKFSLKIPGA
+191 TIVGLRRLSLKIPGA
-206 LIAVLLGTLIV
+206 LIAVVVGTL
-217 TLVGVPE
+217 LVRLSGVGPE
-224 SSIPTIGTKFKE
+224 VIPTIGTKFHE
-236 ISAQFRLTDWSSA
+236 IHADFHPTAWGATFADVASFMSKA
-249 LPDRSAWL
+249 LE
-257 HKAWDVL
+257 VL
-264 PLAFGIGLLVGIE
+264 PLALGIGLLVGIE

-287 MTGDRHDSDPELA
+287 MSGDRHDSDTELA
-300 AQGVAHIA
+300 AQGVANIA
-308 SACFMGLP
+308 SACLMGLP

-328 RAGAKSPISSLIH
+328 RAGARTPVSGLIH
-341 AATVLAILLILA
+341 AATVLVILLVLA

-378 PLWPRLFRAGGSD
+378 PLWPRLFRSGGSD
-391 MVLLVLAC
+391 LILLVLAC
-399 LITVFVDLIWA
+399 LVTVFVDLIWA

-415 IVAFIFLLIRKSSHP
+415 VVAFVFLLIRKSAHP

-437 IDVVEADAE
+437 IEVEERADE

-460 AEPRAVEARL
+460 AEPRGVEERL
-470 KAGTLHLTL
+470 RPGTLHLTL
-479 DFNHALFVDCSYAQA
+479 DFSHALFVDCSYAQA

-530 IAI
+530 IAL

>member
-1 MTLSPWFKPA
+1 MTLAPWFKPA

-287 MTGDRHDSDPELA
+287 MTGDRHDSDTELA
-300 AQGVAHIA
+300 AQGVANIA

-328 RAGAKSPISSLIH
+328 RAGAKSPISGLIH

-494 LRELATHARKQGVTV
+494 LRELALHARKQGVTV
-509 RAVGLQGRSAADFA
+509 RAVGLHGRSAADFG

-530 IAI
+530 IGI